1 MEMDMDMMNQWLPD
15 MKRVVEGIGTG
26 LALAAD
32 AVCEKNLFNTPAL
45 VAMAATLSTQTADR
59 QVKTLTLIPR
69 MKLIN
74 VNDFHTP
81 NFCGLFILTRIHKS
95 NPLSF

>member
-1 MEMDMDMMNQWLPD
+1 MILSILWLSIDVLIMEMDMDMMNQWLPD

-45 VAMAATLSTQTADR
+45 IAMAVTLFPRWRRS
-59 QVKTLTLIPR
+59 VKWKP
-69 MKLIN
+69 
-74 VNDFHTP
+74 
-81 NFCGLFILTRIHKS
+81 
-95 NPLSF
+95 